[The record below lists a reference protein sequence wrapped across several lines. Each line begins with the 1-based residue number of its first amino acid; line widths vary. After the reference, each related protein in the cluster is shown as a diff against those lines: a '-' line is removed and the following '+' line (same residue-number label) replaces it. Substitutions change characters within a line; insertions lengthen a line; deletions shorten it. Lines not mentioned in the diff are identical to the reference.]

1 MAERLDDAAALL
13 GLAHADITEVSVRER
28 RDELLSYL
36 ASAPDSLAE
45 DAKGKAERVRAAAE
59 TLLADLAA
67 VSSEIETAEP
77 ATSFGVD
84 ASAGTQA
91 ALAELGEEDDDVY
104 ASSTVTTPSTRQRPE
119 REAAVKDETVATNRS
134 LRTSTLAVVVAIAAI
149 AVVVLGVYALGRPNT
164 PASPHPT
171 AAASDQ
177 MERSASERAARLVE
191 VRRAIEAD
199 PNNMD
204 ARLELGVLLFE
215 NEDLAG
221 AKEQWERVVAAQ
233 PDNARVHFNLGF
245 WYLSQDPS
253 DKEGADREWDRVL
266 ELAPDSDMARIISM
280 HRGGGMPTPD
290 GGQ

>member
-67 VSSEIETAEP
+67 ASSETETAGPE
-77 ATSFGVD
+77 ASFGVD
-84 ASAGTQA
+84 ASADTQA

-104 ASSTVTTPSTRQRPE
+104 AASSVTTPSTRNRPE
-119 REAAVKDETVATNRS
+119 REVTAEETAVIKNSS
-134 LRTSTLAVVVAIAAI
+134 LRTSTLAVVVAVAAI
-149 AVVVLGVYALGRPNT
+149 AVVVLGVYVLGKPDT
-164 PASPHPT
+164 QASPHPT
-171 AAASDQ
+171 AAASEHG
-177 MERSASERAARLVE
+177 ERSASERAARLVE